1 MTPPAQPS
9 LHVTAGI
16 LWRDG
21 LYLAAQRPPGK
32 ILAGFW
38 EFPGGKVEAGEN
50 AADALEREL
59 LEELAVRAPRLRFWQ
74 SLEHTYHD
82 RPDQPVVL
90 HFFHVP
96 EFDGEPMP
104 QEGQTLRW
112 VSPQQGLE
120 LEFLP
125 ADIPIVRALAQVG
138 HAGFT
143 IAHPALSQE
152 QT

>member
-1 MTPPAQPS
+1 M
-9 LHVTAGI
+9 TAGI

-38 EFPGGKVEAGEN
+38 EFPGGKVEAWEN
-50 AADALEREL
+50 PADALEREL
-59 LEELAVRAPRLRFWQ
+59 MEELAVRAPRLHFWQ
-74 SLEHTYHD
+74 SLEHTHHD
-82 RPDQPVVL
+82 KPGWSVIL

-96 EFDGEPMP
+96 EFEGEPMP
-104 QEGQTLRW
+104 QEAQSLCW

-125 ADIPIVRALAQVG
+125 ADIPVVRALAQAG
-138 HAGFT
+138 NAGFT
-143 IAHPALSQE
+143 GAHPALSQE
-152 QT
+152 QP

>member
-1 MTPPAQPS
+1 MLTPPAQRI
-9 LHVTAGI
+9 HVTAGI

-38 EFPGGKVEAGEN
+38 EFPGGKVEAGETP
-50 AADALEREL
+50 ADALEREL
-59 LEELAVRAPRLRFWQ
+59 MEELAVRTPHLRFWQ
-74 SLEHTYHD
+74 SLEHMYHD
-82 RPDQPVVL
+82 KPDWSVVL

-96 EFDGEPMP
+96 EFEGEPMP
-104 QEGQTLRW
+104 QEGQTLCW

-125 ADIPIVRALAQVG
+125 ADIPIVRALAQARN
-138 HAGFT
+138 AGST
-143 IAHPALSQE
+143 GAHPALLQE
-152 QT
+152 QP